1 MHTCEKPEQ
10 DQGKLLKR
18 SNRKKKNNPWNHR
31 RPGIVLISNRKIKII
46 IHGIL
51 YHIQRNSLHQ
61 YSDKISPK
69 CLFVP
74 VLRKNKTTYDGTVT
88 CNLILF

>member
-18 SNRKKKNNPWNHR
+18 SCRKKKKNPWNHR
-31 RPGIVLISNRKIKII
+31 RPGIVLISNRQIKII
-46 IHGIL
+46 INRIL

-61 YSDKISPK
+61 YSDKIGSK

-74 VLRKNKTTYDGTVT
+74 VLRKNKTTDDGTVT
-88 CNLILF
+88 